1 MKTLPVFLLVLL
13 TIGTTVNAQ
22 NRAPSCWLN
31 YNDNFKGDLIVNTVR
46 VANPSPLYTYYCTM
60 QWNAGQ
66 EGGGYCGIQEHPDGR
81 NFIFSIWDPKA
92 SNEAIKAAYVGDG
105 TEIANFGGE
114 GTGLRS
120 LNFSVGWETNRWY
133 SFVSRAWDYH
143 SHTHFGYW
151 VFDIYLNKWHHLITM
166 DFPVEGVRFNT
177 GTGSFIEEWVGNG
190 QLKRGVNQKN
200 GWKRAYR
207 TKMWRA
213 FESARFSRVSP
224 DAGAAN
230 YIEKYNGGVAI
241 NQYYFMESG
250 GSSSPVSN
258 ASGATLR
265 VNNPNNK
272 PDFRPIRIDE
282 FTYDVIDQELSL
294 DWQAADSTSPQFSFE
309 LDLIN
314 TSQNDELVYSEEIN
328 IPHQRDF
335 RIDLSTY
342 PDGNYKLIFHL
353 SDIFDQESE
362 FKEGEFALNTTG
374 TDDIFETEKS
384 LWYLSNNHLQFNAQE
399 LEHLNY
405 QIYNLNGSRIRQGR
419 SSDQIQLSS
428 LPATFLLIIQN
439 EKNGEVLASQV
450 FVNPLN

>member
-1 MKTLPVFLLVLL
+1 
-13 TIGTTVNAQ
+13 
-22 NRAPSCWLN
+22 
-31 YNDNFKGDLIVNTVR
+31 
-46 VANPSPLYTYYCTM
+46 
-60 QWNAGQ
+60 
-66 EGGGYCGIQEHPDGR
+66 
-81 NFIFSIWDPKA
+81 
-92 SNEAIKAAYVGDG
+92 
-105 TEIANFGGE
+105 
-114 GTGLRS
+114 
-120 LNFSVGWETNRWY
+120 
-133 SFVSRAWDYH
+133 
-143 SHTHFGYW
+143 
-151 VFDIYLNKWHHLITM
+151 
-166 DFPVEGVRFNT
+166 
-177 GTGSFIEEWVGNG
+177 
-190 QLKRGVNQKN
+190 
-200 GWKRAYR
+200 
-207 TKMWRA
+207 
-213 FESARFSRVSP
+213 VSP